1 MLPEPLARIPADQEI
16 ASVTADG
23 ASDTR
28 KRHDTSAERV
38 PNGRCTGAVRGA
50 AAVIPPRKT
59 AKPGKS
65 VTAGATARNEALRA
79 SKYLGRALWRRW
91 TGYPRRS
98 RAEAKM

>member
-1 MLPEPLARIPADQEI
+1 MLPEPLARIPADHGI
-16 ASVTADG
+16 ASVTVDA

-28 KRHDTSAERV
+28 KCHDTSAERALY
-38 PNGRCTGAVRGA
+38 GRRTCA
-50 AAVIPPRKT
+50 AAVIPPCKT
-59 AKPGKS
+59 AKLGTA